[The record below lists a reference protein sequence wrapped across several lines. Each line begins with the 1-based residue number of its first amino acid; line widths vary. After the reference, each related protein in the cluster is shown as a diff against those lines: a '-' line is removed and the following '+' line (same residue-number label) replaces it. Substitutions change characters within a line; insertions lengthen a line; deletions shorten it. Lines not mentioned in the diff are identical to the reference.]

1 MKKPIR
7 VRDGQQWIYDYV
19 LKASGRAVHYE
30 YDLRD
35 MPKQA
40 KSIRMVSK
48 YLVKEAEHSEKLARS
63 ADKAGDTINARKLY
77 QHAAE
82 HYKEAQHFFIP
93 PTDPKRWAILK
104 RAHACA
110 HSSFNL
116 ADYKVELV
124 EIPYQDTT
132 IPGVLHLAPG
142 IGAKPTVLFIPGMDN
157 TKENYPKVDSNP
169 FVERGMN
176 LLCIDGPGQGEALMR
191 GIYVHPGDHSIAA
204 SNAFDFLAARNDV
217 DENRIGIAGRSF
229 GTYWSLRAAAEDSR
243 FACVG
248 GAVAC
253 YYWDRIVIFQE
264 VTIRFKQVFMAMA
277 GTDDE
282 EAFDKEAEG
291 YTLKG
296 FAEMVK
302 CPVLM
307 GIGEFDPLNPL
318 EDAEA
323 VYDAL
328 TCPKEMW
335 IFEDEFHR
343 IRAPKNLGGGITF
356 DFIAQWMLHAMNGA
370 FDAGHNKK
378 RFIKLNG
385 DGLYD

>member
-1 MKKPIR
+1 
-7 VRDGQQWIYDYV
+7 
-19 LKASGRAVHYE
+19 
-30 YDLRD
+30 
-35 MPKQA
+35 
-40 KSIRMVSK
+40 
-48 YLVKEAEHSEKLARS
+48 
-63 ADKAGDTINARKLY
+63 
-77 QHAAE
+77 
-82 HYKEAQHFFIP
+82 
-93 PTDPKRWAILK
+93 
-104 RAHACA
+104 
-110 HSSFNL
+110 
-116 ADYKVELV
+116 
-124 EIPYQDTT
+124 
-132 IPGVLHLAPG
+132 
-142 IGAKPTVLFIPGMDN
+142 MDN
-157 TKENYPKVDSNP
+157 TKENYPRLDSNP
-169 FVERGMN
+169 FCRTRYEPALHRWA
-176 LLCIDGPGQGEALMR
+176 GQGEALMR

-217 DENRIGIAGRSF
+217 DENRIGIAERSF
-229 GTYWSLRAAAEDSR
+229 STYWSLRAAAEDSR

-296 FAEMVK
+296 FAEMIK

-307 GIGEFDPLNPL
+307 GIGGLTLNPL

-385 DGLYD
+385 DRLYD

>member
-1 MKKPIR
+1 MQKPIR
-7 VRDGQQWIYDYV
+7 ARDGQQWIYDYV

-30 YDLRD
+30 YDVRD

-48 YLVKEAEHSEKLARS
+48 YLVKEGEHSEKMARG
-63 ADKAGDTINARKLY
+63 ADAAGDTLNARKLY
-77 QHAAE
+77 RLAAE
-82 HYKEAQHFFIP
+82 HYKEAQHFLIP
-93 PTDPKRWAILK
+93 PTSPKRWDILK
-104 RAHACA
+104 RAHDCA
-110 HSSFNL
+110 RRAFSL
-116 ADYKVELV
+116 ADYRIELV
-124 EIPYQDTT
+124 EIPYRDTS

-142 IGAKPTVLFIPGMDN
+142 EGAKPTVIFIPGMDN
-157 TKENYPKVDSNP
+157 TKENYPNIEANP
-169 FVERGMN
+169 FIARGMN

-191 GIYVHPGDHSIAA
+191 GIHVHPGDHSVAA
-204 SNAFDFLAARNDV
+204 SNAYDFLSQRADV
-217 DENRIGIAGRSF
+217 DESRIGISGRSF
-229 GTYWSLRAAAEDSR
+229 GTYWSLRAAAEDGR

-253 YYWDRIVIFQE
+253 YYWDRLTIFQE

-277 GTDDE
+277 GTEDE
-282 EAFDKEAEG
+282 EAFDKECEG

-296 FAEMVK
+296 FADKVT

-323 VYDAL
+323 VFEAL
-328 TCPKEMW
+328 AGPKEMW

-343 IRAPKNLGGGITF
+343 IRAPKNLGGGATY
-356 DFIAQWMLHAMNGA
+356 DFIAQWMLRAMNGHVKE
-370 FDAGHNKK
+370 GHAKK
-378 RFIKLNG
+378 RFVKLNG
-385 DGLYD
+385 DGFYD